1 MLRLINTHVVGYN
14 NEILRVIGQIFV
26 DDVSEL
32 PSPTGIAG
40 YELVQ
45 SSIAYVI
52 RSGKLCIMDSDG
64 NWRDMD
70 GNQISEV

>member
-14 NEILRVIGQIFV
+14 NEILRIIGEIFI
-26 DDVSEL
+26 DDISEL
-32 PSPTGIAG
+32 PSPTGIDG

>member
-14 NEILRVIGQIFV
+14 NEILRIIGEIFI
-26 DDVSEL
+26 DDISEL
-32 PSPTGIAG
+32 PSPTGIDG

-52 RSGKLCIMDSDG
+52 RSGKLCVMDSDG